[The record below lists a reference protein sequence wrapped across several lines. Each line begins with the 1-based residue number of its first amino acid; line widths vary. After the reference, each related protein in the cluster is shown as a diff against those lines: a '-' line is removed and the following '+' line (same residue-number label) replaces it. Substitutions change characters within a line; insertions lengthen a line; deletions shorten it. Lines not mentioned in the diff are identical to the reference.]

1 MFLRYGD
8 LSLVTFT
15 KNKGGNRA
23 IWAKK
28 YKTSVAG
35 KYTRAGAPL
44 AQTYHWSNIQVK
56 KRHNEYEESEL
67 DWKTQLFV

>member
-1 MFLRYGD
+1 MFLRYGG

-23 IWAKK
+23 IWAIK

-35 KYTRAGAPL
+35 KHTRAGAPL
-44 AQTYHWSNIQVK
+44 AQTYTLIEYSSQ
-56 KRHNEYEESEL
+56 KRHNKYEESEL
-67 DWKTQLFV
+67 D

>member
-1 MFLRYGD
+1 MFLRYGG

-15 KNKGGNRA
+15 KNKGANRA
-23 IWAKK
+23 IWATK

-44 AQTYHWSNIQVK
+44 AQTYTLIEYSSQK
-56 KRHNEYEESEL
+56 KGTTSMKKVN
-67 DWKTQLFV
+67 

>member
-1 MFLRYGD
+1 MFLRYGG

-15 KNKGGNRA
+15 KKKGGNRA
-23 IWAKK
+23 IWAIK

-44 AQTYHWSNIQVK
+44 AQTYTLTEYSSQ
-56 KRHNEYEESEL
+56 KRHNKYEESEL
-67 DWKTQLFV
+67 D